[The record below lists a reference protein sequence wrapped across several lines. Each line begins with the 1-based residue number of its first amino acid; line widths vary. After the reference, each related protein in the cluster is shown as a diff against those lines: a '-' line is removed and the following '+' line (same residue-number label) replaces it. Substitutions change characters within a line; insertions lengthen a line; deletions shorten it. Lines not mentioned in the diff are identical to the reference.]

1 MAVNGSVGELI
12 TSAVS
17 GSDASAGTGFIVL
30 ADNQTIKIIANVI
43 EDDIG
48 KITLGQEVE
57 VGFNA
62 QQDTTFTG
70 KVTSISPNPVIDP
83 SGIVTYEVSASLAN
97 PENTIRSGMTGSVS
111 FIAQQ
116 VKGVL
121 TIPVEAVVRVNGA
134 PSVEVQHPDGTSGY
148 VTVKTGLTDGKIVEV
163 KNGLNGGDKVLIKI
177 K

>member
-1 MAVNGSVGELI
+1 MRIFLFKWISPIFFSLFAPSYVLCMSLIGSLGVLI

-83 SGIVTYEVSASLAN
+83 SGIVTYE
-97 PENTIRSGMTGSVS
+97 
-111 FIAQQ
+111 
-116 VKGVL
+116 
-121 TIPVEAVVRVNGA
+121 
-134 PSVEVQHPDGTSGY
+134 
-148 VTVKTGLTDGKIVEV
+148 
-163 KNGLNGGDKVLIKI
+163 
-177 K
+177 